1 MASFPPLARLLSA
14 NAQWAADVEQVEP
27 GFFAECAKGQ
37 TPRVLWIG
45 CADSRVP
52 ESVVT
57 AARPGDIF
65 VHRNIAK
72 YVVLL
77 PAGGSHPDAPRLP
90 PFSPPLRTRS
100 QFHPDDISAHAVLS
114 YAVDHLGVEH
124 VVVVGHSECG
134 GATACLN
141 ASVQLLEDDA
151 RTPCCDPSQP
161 AEAPL
166 NRWLAPLTKLAA
178 ELKLSSAP
186 RDEALDALVEENV
199 KAQVENIIQSQTIQK
214 AWQNGKSPRGKE
226 VWVHG
231 WVFDLSIGKLKD
243 LEISQGPKGAIL
255 DLHA

>member
-65 VHRNIAK
+65 VHRNIAN
-72 YVVLL
+72 
-77 PAGGSHPDAPRLP
+77 
-90 PFSPPLRTRS
+90 

-141 ASVQLLEDDA
+141 ASVQLLEDGA

-161 AEAPL
+161 ADAPL

-231 WVFDLSIGKLKD
+231 WVFGLSIGKLKD

>member
-1 MASFPPLARLLSA
+1 
-14 NAQWAADVEQVEP
+14 
-27 GFFAECAKGQ
+27 
-37 TPRVLWIG
+37 
-45 CADSRVP
+45 
-52 ESVVT
+52 
-57 AARPGDIF
+57 
-65 VHRNIAK
+65 
-72 YVVLL
+72 
-77 PAGGSHPDAPRLP
+77 
-90 PFSPPLRTRS
+90 
-100 QFHPDDISAHAVLS
+100 AHAVLS

-141 ASVQLLEDDA
+141 ASVQLLEDADKPA
-151 RTPCCDPSQP
+151 VCDPAQ
-161 AEAPL
+161 AVDAPL
-166 NRWLAPLTKLAA
+166 NRWLAPLTRLAA
-178 ELKLSSAP
+178 DLKLSSAP

-199 KAQVENIIQSQTIQK
+199 KAQVENIIQTPTIQK